1 MNDPVDRL
9 YERLLVVRCQS
20 GDQEAYR
27 ELVDRYGPR
36 LRYFLRKLL
45 PHGDRAEDLLQEVW
59 IDVFRQLPRLQAAGA
74 FTPWVYKIA
83 RGRAALELR
92 RNGRAPPAADLPEL
106 AAATQEEPEFSPED
120 AARIHSVLDELP
132 SDQRE

>member
-1 MNDPVDRL
+1 MNDLVNRL

-27 ELVDRYGPR
+27 DRVARYGPR
-36 LRYFLRKLL
+36 LRYCLRKLL

-59 IDVFRQLPRLQAAGA
+59 IDVFRQLPRLQEVGA
-74 FTPWVYKIA
+74 FTPWIYKIA

-92 RNGRAPPAADLPEL
+92 QNGRVPPAADFPEL

-120 AARIHSVLDELP
+120 AVRVHAALDE
-132 SDQRE
+132 